1 MKVSVIIPVYNE
13 RDTFEE
19 LLERVKA
26 SPIKHEK
33 EIIVVDDCSQ
43 DGTREILARHDG
55 VDGVTVFLHERNRG
69 KGAAIRTGQQHVTG
83 DVVII
88 QDADLE
94 YDPVEYS
101 KLLAPIEE
109 DKADVVYGSRFV
121 GSSAHRVL
129 YFWHMVANKALTL
142 LSNMLSNLNLTDME
156 TCYKVFRAEVFK
168 RITIEE
174 DRFGFEPEVT
184 CKVAR
189 MGVRVYEIGIAYA
202 GRTFAQGK
210 KITWRDGAKA
220 LWYILKYNLFR

>member
-1 MKVSVIIPVYNE
+1 VKVSVIIPVYNE
-13 RDTFEE
+13 RDTFDE
-19 LLERVKA
+19 LLARVKA
-26 SPIKHEK
+26 SPIKQAK

-55 VDGVTVFLHERNRG
+55 VEGVRVFLHERNQG

-94 YDPVEYS
+94 YDPDEYP

-184 CKVAR
+184 SKVAR

-220 LWYILKYNLFR
+220 LWYILKYNLLR